1 MVSAYLLFVTGPSV
15 FTGNGLHYG
24 INVTDRISVIKTS
37 HLPFDKPHQANACT
51 DGCGIAR
58 SCDKLASA

>member
-37 HLPFDKPHQANACT
+37 HLPLISRIKQN
-51 DGCGIAR
+51 R
-58 SCDKLASA
+58 L